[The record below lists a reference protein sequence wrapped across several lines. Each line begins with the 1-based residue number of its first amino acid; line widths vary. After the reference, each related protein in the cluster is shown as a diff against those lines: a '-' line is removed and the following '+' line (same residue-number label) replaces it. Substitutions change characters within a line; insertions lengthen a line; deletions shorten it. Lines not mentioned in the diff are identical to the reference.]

1 MARNPE
7 TKAVTKKHLA
17 RLERERIQRRYL
29 LIGAIV
35 VGVAVIGLIGYGILQ
50 SAVLVPN
57 QPIAI
62 VGDDKITT
70 RDFQQR
76 AKFQRRNLIQQYMNT
91 LQYMQLFGSDEQTQA
106 YFQQNLNQINLQLDP
121 VTLGQGMVDT
131 LVNEAIVRQE
141 AERRGLSVSEEE
153 IDKRV
158 EEQLGFFP
166 DGTPPSPTPVPT
178 TKPTS
183 TLSPTQLA
191 LVPPTSTP
199 TEAPTST
206 PDLSATPTS
215 SPNATLEPTVT
226 PTGPVESPTPTLT
239 ATPYTE
245 EEFQKNYQEVL
256 DSIKADTGLDEAGL
270 RNILATNI
278 LQEKLIQD
286 MTADIPCSQEQVWAR
301 HILVEDEATA
311 QEVLDRLEAG
321 EDFATLAAEYSTD
334 ESNKDT
340 GGDLGW
346 FPVGQM
352 VAEFEKVAF
361 NLGIGDISEP
371 VQTTF
376 GYHIIQVLGHENRD
390 LSSAECDQLKQ
401 TEFNTWLESEHTRV
415 DPQIFD
421 YWQDRVPT
429 EPSLPAEYQTQ

>member
-62 VGDDKITT
+62 VGDDKINT
-70 RDFQQR
+70 REFQQR

-106 YFQQNLNQINLQLDP
+106 YFQQSLNQINLQLDP

-131 LVNEAIVRQE
+131 LVNEALVRQE
-141 AERRGLSVSEEE
+141 AGLRGLSVSEDE

-166 DGTPPSPTPVPT
+166 DGTPPTSTPIPT

-191 LVPPTSTP
+191 LVPPTSIP

-215 SPNATLEPTVT
+215 GPNATLEPTAT

-256 DSIKADTGLDEAGL
+256 DSIKADTGLNEAGL

-278 LQEKLIQD
+278 LQEKLIQE
-286 MTADIPCSQEQVWAR
+286 MTADVPCSQEQVWAR

-311 QEVLDRLEAG
+311 QEMLDRLEAG
-321 EDFATLAAEYSTD
+321 EDFAALAAEYSTD

-346 FPVGQM
+346 FPIGQM

-361 NLGIGDISEP
+361 NLGIGEISEP

-390 LSSAECDQLKQ
+390 LSSSECDQLKQ
-401 TEFNTWLESEHTRV
+401 TEFNAWLESEHTRV

>member
-106 YFQQNLNQINLQLDP
+106 YFQQNLNQINF
-121 VTLGQGMVDT
+121 
-131 LVNEAIVRQE
+131 RQE

-256 DSIKADTGLDEAGL
+256 DSIKADTGLDEVGL

-286 MTADIPCSQEQVWAR
+286 MTAEIPCSQEQVWAR

-401 TEFNTWLESEHTRV
+401 TEFNTWLESERTRV